1 MAKPIDKLAAE
12 IRNLPDKEKLQLV
25 DAILE
30 ELVKPDPEIDRIW
43 AEEARKRWNAY
54 KAAEFPWWHMI
65 RSWLNIADREVS
77 FLSLA
82 QNEVNDAVA
91 WYNEQDSRLGMEF
104 LDELDR
110 TVRRAATFPL
120 SCPEIEP
127 EFAAAL

>member
-25 DAILE
+25 DAVLE
-30 ELVKPDPEIDRIW
+30 KNPGNVGMHIKP
-43 AEEARKRWNAY
+43 
-54 KAAEFPWWHMI
+54 AEFPWWHMI